1 MDEIK
6 IKVENNVYD
15 TILKESKNYPTK
27 EESIKKKKEEQL
39 KIGTVNF
46 TEKELETMPKQIKKL
61 IIVNRKRC
69 RIRKKNTGK
78 NSFSYEI
85 RFRCDGY
92 NVSASGPTIE
102 QAKANMLNK
111 LITAKPT
118 QKKNENSIPTTFSA
132 FSEYYFEN
140 FRKEQVAEITM
151 YKDLNRYKRYLK
163 PFFKEK
169 EIKKITPLE
178 CKELL
183 ESVKNKGKTCD
194 ELYSLMNIIFKQ
206 AIMHN
211 IIENNPLNTVLHI
224 KHEKEHAK
232 VRTQEEQDLLLN
244 SNIEPKYKILIALL
258 LYTGMRPNELQYAK
272 IEGKFIVTRNSKRK
286 NKKIEYKKIPIIKRL
301 KPFLVN
307 GIPEERKIE
316 KIREAIKSVL
326 PDGKPYDLRKT
337 FYTKCQEL
345 KLNDVARDLIVGHSL
360 DTLEKTY
367 TEVSDEF
374 LLKEGKKLDKW

>member
-1 MDEIK
+1 MGER
-6 IKVENNVYD
+6 
-15 TILKESKNYPTK
+15 S
-27 EESIKKKKEEQL
+27 
-39 KIGTVNF
+39 
-46 TEKELETMPKQIKKL
+46 M
-61 IIVNRKRC
+61 
-69 RIRKKNTGK
+69 
-78 NSFSYEI
+78 I
-85 RFRCDGY
+85 RFE
-92 NVSASGPTIE
+92 NV
-102 QAKANMLNK
+102 
-111 LITAKPT
+111 
-118 QKKNENSIPTTFSA
+118 
-132 FSEYYFEN
+132 
-140 FRKEQVAEITM
+140 RKEQVAEITM